1 MNRTAKIVISAIG
14 LAAVIVPAVLLII
27 FSAKGQAQPNVSNST
42 RQIDQGKVDE
52 IVSKHP
58 PIILVSPK
66 PASSSASPLLPSS
79 PSAR

>member
-27 FSAKGQAQPNVSNST
+27 FSAKGQTQPNVSNGT
-42 RQIDQGKVDE
+42 RQIDSGKVDE

-58 PIILVSPK
+58 PILSSPK
-66 PASSSASPLLPSS
+66 PASSSASPLLQSS

>member
-27 FSAKGQAQPNVSNST
+27 FSARSQAEPKVSNGS
-42 RQIDQGKVDE
+42 RQIDSNKVDE

-58 PIILVSPK
+58 PILVSPK
-66 PASSSASPLLPSS
+66 PATSSASPILPSS